1 MDRQSCEKLRLQIE
15 NVVKKYKMNKVILFG
30 SRARG
35 DNQDNSDYDFYIDA
49 PNLKSLLQFGV
60 MVEDMKK
67 VLHSDVDIVLFPDE
81 YTKIQPYLL
90 DAIQKDGIMIYG

>member
-1 MDRQSCEKLRLQIE
+1 MDKQSCEKLRLQIADVIE
-15 NVVKKYKMNKVILFG
+15 KYKLNKVILFG

-49 PNLKSLLQFGV
+49 PNLKSLLQFGI
-60 MVEDMKK
+60 MVGDMKK
-67 VLHSDVDIVLFPDE
+67 ALQSNVDIVLFPDE

-90 DAIQKDGIMIYG
+90 DAIQKDGVMIYG